1 MISEA
6 AYHIDAET
14 IKTLGLRPATVPVG
28 SQLASNARVYQ
39 LPDLEDVYV
48 MESDFYGN
56 PMPEGSCFLAILGNR
71 GLIGRHMSV
80 EKLRNCSAADIRI
93 MVQRMQEG

>member
-14 IKTLGLRPATVPVG
+14 IKTLRLHPATPPSG
-28 SQLASNARVYQ
+28 SQLASNARMYQ
-39 LPDLEDVYV
+39 FPNLENVYV

-56 PMPEGSCFLAILGNR
+56 PMPEGSCFLAIQGKH
-71 GLIGRHMSV
+71 GLIGRQMNV
-80 EKLRNCSAADIRI
+80 EKLRNCSAADLQKMMQSI
-93 MVQRMQEG
+93 QEG